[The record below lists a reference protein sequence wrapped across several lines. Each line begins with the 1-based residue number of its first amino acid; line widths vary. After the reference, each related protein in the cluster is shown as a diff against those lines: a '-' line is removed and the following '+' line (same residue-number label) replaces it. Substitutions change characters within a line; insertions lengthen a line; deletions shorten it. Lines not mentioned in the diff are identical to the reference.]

1 MATGARI
8 EAYSYSDGTAQ
19 WASTHTLGVNLGGV
33 ASVRHPSPMR
43 LEDALASWQG
53 LLDAAKP
60 AGAPW
65 SLTYSSTTRRVTIA
79 SAGPAFTAIFP
90 GNVGPWLGF
99 TAGTLAGLASY
110 TGDAAPAGLV
120 QCAGVQTGLPQIV
133 EQVDAKTI
141 RHGRAYSYA
150 WGRVDTWEIDAIVD
164 REAYPWQAQRSLDST
179 DPAGGWIAAGRVR
192 VYTSAG
198 STSAYNETRPSGY
211 IDGFVADCRA
221 EPMGNGEPWLR
232 MRMTVVRPSAATGL
246 AEPTGLWGAVRYGWS
261 PIYWLTVAG
270 IPTIWSE
277 RTSGLSLPSGWTAE
291 SATLDID
298 ESAAVGSTI
307 DRARGLGTGLPLTF
321 RLRDSAAI
329 GAYMARPT
337 LKDQLKANLSATGV
351 TITSKNSAPWPATG
365 ALHIGLEYMTY
376 SAELGTGFTLSGR
389 GVAGSLA
396 CAHSIGKIGQAITNT
411 PTVWTGRD
419 VRLYALACD
428 PTGTPTGS
436 ALVDDSEEVWRG
448 RLSAQAI
455 RQVGCWEFNADA
467 LDRILDRKLAGKVTG
482 HVVSYG
488 SAIKVKPSFVI
499 ELTLNAYDD
508 LYAAVWPSAFTFTL
522 YPFASYSTG
531 DIVSRPQAL
540 AAIQTAWAAEV
551 AAKSAGAY
559 VSNVLKIT
567 DWQSADGSTNTSIAP
582 VIKTLVGLYF
592 VSIANNYYGSLTKAV
607 DGYGADLPWIPVAAG
622 TVDAPLY
629 VGWTVGNDPQKL
641 VTTAG
646 TSSSATAIAVQI
658 DEGAYDQIDT
668 TGYLHIA
675 TDTSTKI
682 VKYGSK
688 TEVDGLVYFSLDN
701 TKGAPLSKQELD
713 KATISVWSSI
723 GPDTLE
729 ALMLTAIQSS
739 GAGSQG
745 TYDLKKQGDGYAIGA
760 VDEYSF
766 TSKEGDLGL
775 TASVSVAG
783 SSFADLFGGALAL
796 GQQAVA
802 QRIVDGECVLALVDT
817 APTGSEYTETI
828 TDWHLL
834 HLDAEPVGSVERL
847 QPPNTIEVEQILGAE
862 DGTEKGEA
870 VKVTAVD
877 AVQVSFVGQSA
888 ESFKVPCDSRA
899 ALVAFTGTRAATMF
913 GADQDAQAVTLAA
926 VPWVTAQPGDLVRLE
941 CTHPLLWDYA
951 AGAVGYS
958 GKGRVTGRAQ
968 NLKTGAVEL
977 TLLLEGRTDGR
988 ALCPAAE
995 VVGYTGLPSAAT
1007 AINLERDYYEHF
1019 ARTLELSGGSFQ
1031 VLHYTP
1037 AGTEGDAQRYTING
1051 VTDTG
1056 AVCQLA
1062 VSAQTGA
1069 FSLDVAARS
1078 TLTLPASGAAYVTA
1092 YQAGFAH
1099 VGDLSRW
1106 M

>member
-1 MATGARI
+1 MAATGARI
-8 EAYSYSDGTAQ
+8 EPYSYSDGTAR

-33 ASVRHPSPMR
+33 ASVRHTTPLR
-43 LEDALASWQG
+43 LEDALASWAT
-53 LLDAAKP
+53 LLDTAKP

-110 TGDAAPAGLV
+110 TGDSAPAGLI
-120 QCAGVQTGLPQIV
+120 QCQALSAAVGEMV
-133 EQVDAKTI
+133 EQSERVTI
-141 RHGRAYSYA
+141 RHGRTYDYS
-150 WGRVDTWEIDAIVD
+150 WGKLDRFDVDVYISRA
-164 REAYPWQAQRSLDST
+164 AYPWQVQQAQDSA
-179 DPAGGWIAAGRVR
+179 DPASGWATCGRIR
-192 VYTSAG
+192 LHQSRGNAN
-198 STSAYNETRPSGY
+198 AYSETYPSGY
-211 IDGFVADCRA
+211 VDGFVASCKA
-221 EPMGNGEPWLR
+221 EFAQSEGMIILR
-232 MRMTVVRPSAATGL
+232 MVVVKPFQATGL
-246 AEPTGLWGAVRYGWS
+246 AEPTGLWGAVRYGWQ

-270 IPTIWSE
+270 IPTVWSE
-277 RTSGLSLPSGWTAE
+277 RASGLSLPSGWTAE

-321 RLRDSAAI
+321 RLRDSAAV

-337 LKDQLKANLSATGV
+337 LKDQLKANLSATGLAV
-351 TITSKNSAPWPATG
+351 TSKNSTAWPANG
-365 ALHIGLEYMTY
+365 GLHIGLEYMTY
-376 SAELGTGFTLSGR
+376 TAETGTGFVISWR

-396 CAHSIGKIGQAITNT
+396 CAHTIGKIGQAITNT

-455 RQVGCWEFNADA
+455 RQVGCWEFTADA

-488 SAIKVKPSFVI
+488 TAIKVKPSFVI
-499 ELTLNAYDD
+499 EITLDAFDD
-508 LYAAVWPSAFTFTL
+508 LYAAVWPNSFTFTL
-522 YPFASYSTG
+522 YPFASYSVG
-531 DIVSRPQAL
+531 DVVSRPQAL

-567 DWQSADGSTNTSIAP
+567 DWQTADGTTNTSIAP
-582 VIKTLVGLYF
+582 VIKAAVGLYF
-592 VSIANNYYGSLTKAV
+592 VDIANNYYGSLTKAV
-607 DGYGADLPWIPVAAG
+607 DGYGADLPLIPVSAG
-622 TVDAPLY
+622 TVDKPLN

-641 VTTAG
+641 VTAG
-646 TSSSATAIAVQI
+646 STGSSATAVAVQI
-658 DEGAYDQIDT
+658 DEGAYDQVDT

-682 VKYGSK
+682 VKYSGK
-688 TEVDGLVYFSLDN
+688 TEVDGLVYFSLN
-701 TKGAPLSKQELD
+701 TATGAPLTKAELD

-802 QRIVDGECVLALVDT
+802 QRVTAGECVLALVDT
-817 APTGSEYTETI
+817 APTGSEYSETI

-834 HLDAEPVGSVERL
+834 HLDAEPISSVERL

-862 DGTEKGEA
+862 DGTAQGEA

-877 AVQVSFVGQSA
+877 AVQVSFVGQSS

-913 GADQDAQAVTLAA
+913 GADQDAQAVTLSV
-926 VPWVTAQPGDLVRLE
+926 VPWVTAQPGDLVWLE

-951 AGAVGYS
+951 SGAVGYS

-968 NLKTGAVEL
+968 NLRTGAVEL

-995 VVGYTGLPSAAT
+995 VAGFVGLPSAAT

-1019 ARTLELSGGSFQ
+1019 ARTLALSGGSFQ

-1056 AVCQLA
+1056 LFCRLS
-1062 VSAQTGA
+1062 VSAQTGV
-1069 FSLDVAARS
+1069 FSIDTAARS